1 MKIGLIQLN
10 PTIGDFTANGRAI
23 KEWADKAVSQGAE
36 LLVFPELALC
46 GYPPQDYLEHPE
58 FIRQQNRL
66 LQELIDTIQDVPV
79 LLGAFTENPSRQG
92 KKLFN
97 SGILFHRGEILFTS
111 HKKLLPTY
119 DVFDEQRYFEPG
131 TTSQF
136 VQLNGK
142 NIGITICEDLFN
154 DPDIYPE
161 QLYKTDPIGLLHDEE
176 ELDFMINIAASPY
189 VQGKDKARIKDF
201 SQICRKYQTPLLYCN
216 QVGGQ
221 DSLLFDGGSFV
232 LDQTGTLCGQAPS
245 FSEALLLVDT
255 TTLMPIETAPPP
267 DIQQVYNGLVMGT
280 RDYVRKC
287 GFSKAV
293 IGLSGGIDSALTCVI
308 GCAALGPENIMG
320 VTLPSPYSSEGSVT
334 DSLKLAENLGIPCH
348 TLPIADIFAAFKT
361 GLAPL
366 FADRQEDITEQ
377 NLQARSRGVLLMA
390 LANKFGS
397 LLLTTGNKSELAVGY
412 CTLYGD
418 MSGALAVISD
428 VPKMLVYELSR
439 YINRKA
445 EIIPASTINKPP
457 SAELAPAQ
465 TDQDDLPPYEILDPI
480 LAAYL
485 EDHLSI
491 SEIVEQGF
499 TEAVVVDIIRRIK
512 NNEYKRKQSAMG
524 LKVTSKAFG
533 FGRRYPNA
541 QGFRE

>member
-10 PTIGDFTANGRAI
+10 PVIGDFTSNGRVI
-23 KEWADKAVSQGAE
+23 KEWAAKAVAQGAE
-36 LLVFPELALC
+36 FLVFPALALC

-58 FIRQQNRL
+58 FIRQQNLL
-66 LQELIDTIQDVPV
+66 LQELIDAIQDVPV
-79 LLGAFTENPSRQG
+79 NLSAFTENPSRQG

-97 SGILFHRGEILFTS
+97 AGILFHRGKILFTS

-131 TTSQF
+131 STSQF
-136 VQLNGK
+136 LRLGGK

-161 QLYKTDPIGLLHDEE
+161 QLYKTDPIGLLHAED

-189 VQGKDKARIKDF
+189 TLGKDKTRIRDF
-201 SQICRKYQTPLLYCN
+201 GSICRKYQTPLLYCN

-232 LDQTGTLCGQAPS
+232 LDQGGALCGQAAS
-245 FSEALLLVDT
+245 FQEDLLLVDT
-255 TTLMPIETAPPP
+255 DRLVKMDAAPTS
-267 DIQQVYNGLVMGT
+267 DLQQVYDALVMGT

-287 GFSKAV
+287 GFSKAIV
-293 IGLSGGIDSALTCVI
+293 GLSGGIDSALTCAI
-308 GCAALGPENIMG
+308 GCDALGAENILG
-320 VTLPSPYSSEGSVT
+320 VTLPSPYSSQGSVA
-334 DSLKLAENLGIPCH
+334 DSLALAQNLGITCH

-361 GLAPL
+361 GLAP
-366 FADRQEDITEQ
+366 FFGDREEDVTEQ
-377 NLQARSRGVLLMA
+377 NLQARSRGVLLMG

-428 VPKMLVYELSR
+428 VPKMLVYELAR
-439 YINRKA
+439 YINRA
-445 EIIPASTINKPP
+445 EEIIPINTIDKPP

-465 TDQDDLPPYEILDPI
+465 TDQDDLPPYHILDPI

-485 EDHLSI
+485 EEHLPI
-491 SEIVEQGF
+491 SAIVEQGF
-499 TEAVVVDIIRRIK
+499 AEAVVEDIVRRIK
-512 NNEYKRKQSAMG
+512 INEYKRKQGAMG